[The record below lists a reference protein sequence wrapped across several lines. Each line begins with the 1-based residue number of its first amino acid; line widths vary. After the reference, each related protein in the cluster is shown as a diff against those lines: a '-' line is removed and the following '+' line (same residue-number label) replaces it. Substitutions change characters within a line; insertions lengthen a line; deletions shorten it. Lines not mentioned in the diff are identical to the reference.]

1 MLNYRL
7 FFWPVLLLLLIR
19 SGVTLWQYNFSIT
32 DNDQSLYWLAAND
45 LAHGESIPAF
55 VYGQDYNY
63 FIEPWLAALPVFFG
77 VTPEYALPVVTLFMS
92 LLPFLSFAFDA
103 RRRKLNGGALLWLLV
118 PLLLPSGWFVIT
130 AMPRGFV
137 NGLFLFA
144 AWPFIQRIRRD
155 GLRWLFSGVLFAV
168 AAAVNPNTIP
178 LIVCCGAVELT
189 QHFRRPAFYLLHL
202 AGAAPF
208 FAAHYFITQ
217 HAQQQPGG
225 LLHPKWGLEWTFDY
239 FAEGISHISQ
249 WLRWI
254 VPGNAGL
261 WLLLPLIFLL
271 GWLLIYQRRR
281 SLIFALTALL
291 LVLVFSLGINK
302 LHDGREHLHYPFSRM
317 WLALPIAAAF
327 LAERIRINRLIALP
341 LFLTTAVLSVFSF
354 GLPDASQQSAELPL
368 RIMSVDSLR
377 KQVAE
382 LTAIIEAEKPAAVI
396 GLGYPAWV
404 GDQQLIFH
412 YAETHMIAPPLFV
425 IPDYERRRERTLLPL
440 RGRILLLGGDE
451 TQWKEFGEIEKV
463 VNVCG
468 TSSAWVVRR

>member
-19 SGVTLWQYNFSIT
+19 GGAELWQYNFSIV

-45 LAHGESIPAF
+45 LANGESIPAF

-63 FIEPWLAALPVFFG
+63 FVEPWLAALPVFLG
-77 VTPEYALPVVTLFMS
+77 VKPEYALPAVTLLMS

-144 AWPFIQRIRRD
+144 AWPFIQRINRD
-155 GLRWLFSGVLFAV
+155 GLRWIFSGMLFAV

-178 LIVCCGAVELT
+178 LIVCCGIAELL

-217 HAQQQPGG
+217 HTQQQPGG

-239 FAEGISHISQ
+239 FAEGIAHINQ

-261 WLLLPLIFLL
+261 WLLLPLILLL

-281 SLIFALTALL
+281 SLIFALAA
-291 LVLVFSLGINK
+291 VLIILIFSLGINK

-327 LAERIRINRLIALP
+327 IAERIRINQLIALP
-341 LFLTTAVLSVFSF
+341 LFLTTVVFFAFSL
-354 GLPDASQQSAELPL
+354 GAPDAKNQSAENPL
-368 RIMSVDSLR
+368 RLMSVDVLR
-377 KQVAE
+377 KQTAE
-382 LTAIIEAEKPAAVI
+382 LTAFIATENPTAVC
-396 GLGYPAWV
+396 GLGYPVWT

-412 YAETHMIAPPLFV
+412 YTEITTATHPVFV
-425 IPDYERRRERTLLPL
+425 IPEYERRRKLTLLPL
-440 RGRILLLGGDE
+440 RGKILLLGGDE
-451 TQWKEFGEIEKV
+451 TKWKTFGEIEEA

-468 TSSAWVVRR
+468 MDGVIVIRR

>member
-7 FFWPVLLLLLIR
+7 LFWPVLLLLLIR
-19 SGVTLWQYNFSIT
+19 GGVTLWQYNFSIT
-32 DNDQSLYWLAAND
+32 DNDQSLYWLAASN

-63 FIEPWLAALPVFFG
+63 FIEPWLAALPVLLG
-77 VTPEYALPVVTLFMS
+77 VKPEYALPTVTLLMS
-92 LLPFLSFAFDA
+92 LLPFVSFAFDA

-118 PLLLPSGWFVIT
+118 PLLLPSGWFAIT

-144 AWPFIQRIRRD
+144 FWPFILRMRRD
-155 GLRWLFSGVLFAV
+155 GLRWLLSGMLFAA
-168 AAAVNPNTIP
+168 AAAVNPNAIP
-178 LIVCCGAVELT
+178 LIVCCGAVELM
-189 QHFRRPAFYLLHL
+189 QYFRRPAFYLLHF
-202 AGAAPF
+202 AGAAPVF
-208 FAAHYFITQ
+208 VANHFITQ
-217 HAQQQPGG
+217 HLQQQPGG

-239 FAEGISHISQ
+239 FTEGITHIHQ
-249 WLRWI
+249 WLRWV

-261 WLLLPLIFLL
+261 WLLLPLITLL

-291 LVLVFSLGINK
+291 LVLIFSLGINK

-317 WLALPIAAAF
+317 WLALPINAAF

-341 LFLTTAVLSVFSF
+341 LFLITTVISAFSF
-354 GLPDASQQSAELPL
+354 SLPDASQQSAELPL
-368 RIMSVDSLR
+368 RIMSMDTLR
-377 KQVAE
+377 KQTAE
-382 LTAIIEAEKPAAVI
+382 LTAFIEAEKPAAIV

-404 GDQQLIFH
+404 GDQQLLFH
-412 YAETHMIAPPLFV
+412 YAEITTARNTFFV
-425 IPDYERRRERTLLPL
+425 IPDYERRRERTLFPL
-440 RGRILLLGGDE
+440 RGKILLLGGDE

-468 TSSAWVVRR
+468 TSSALVVRR

>member
-7 FFWPVLLLLLIR
+7 FFWPFLVLLLIR
-19 SGVTLWQYNFSIT
+19 SGITLWQYSFSIV
-32 DNDQSLYWLAAND
+32 DNDQSLYWLAANE

-63 FIEPWLAALPVFFG
+63 FVEPWLAALPVLLG
-77 VTPEYALPVVTLFMS
+77 VKPEYALPAVTLFMS

-118 PLLLPSGWFVIT
+118 PLFLPSGWFAIT

-144 AWPFIQRIRRD
+144 FWPFIQRINRD
-155 GLRWLFSGVLFAV
+155 GLRWLFSGMLFA
-168 AAAVNPNTIP
+168 AAAVINPNTVP
-178 LIVCCGAVELT
+178 LIICCGAVELA

-202 AGAAPF
+202 AGAVPF
-208 FAAHYFITQ
+208 FAAHHFITQ
-217 HAQQQPGG
+217 HTQQQPGG

-239 FAEGISHISQ
+239 FAEGILHINQ

-261 WLLLPLIFLL
+261 WLLLPLVLLL

-291 LVLVFSLGINK
+291 LVLILSLGINK

-327 LAERIRINRLIALP
+327 LTERIRINRLMALP
-341 LFLTTAVLSVFSF
+341 LFLTTAVLSAFSF
-354 GLPDASQQSAELPL
+354 GLPDVSQQSAELPL
-368 RIMSVDSLR
+368 RIMSVDTLR
-377 KQVAE
+377 KQSAE
-382 LTAIIEAEKPAAVI
+382 LIAFVEAEKPAAVV

-412 YAETHMIAPPLFV
+412 YAEITTAGSTFFV
-425 IPDYERRRERTLLPL
+425 IPDYERRRERTLFPL
-440 RGRILLLGGDE
+440 RGKVLLLGGDE
-451 TQWKEFGEIEKV
+451 VKWKTFGKIEKV
-463 VNVCG
+463 VTMCG
-468 TSSAWVVRR
+468 MDGVLLLSK